1 MGVLDLWGDWVWFA
15 GAALGI
21 TTILV
26 AIVYALSELFIDD
39 KMKGWAKMELAEIFY
54 SALIISLGITGLPL
68 VDAIVQGSLGVS
80 NFGGSSGG
88 TLGCTGSVTSFFIP
102 TTDYGEQSFLGSGN
116 PTKRYECKDICA
128 SSDVAGSI
136 ASNPASVYH
145 GVDSCHMRLGIWY
158 MREVFDETKNF
169 AFTTYI
175 DYIKTSM
182 YAEFTINI
190 EFIFEKAGFFTFT
203 PWKGFYTMG
212 NKIKELSFEWAMKI
226 LMLTKFQEVM
236 LRFIAIAIFPA
247 FFVIGALLRVF
258 PFTRKLGGLM
268 LAMAIALYFIYPS
281 FYAFGALLMLDIK
294 NDPIVQLNWQMS
306 EANPAQL
313 SSNPTDVPADYPDP
327 PIANSMYLNKT
338 SIMMVGGTYSSGD
351 ALDYLNQMEGM
362 DSRSF
367 FEAMENGELSPTERT
382 TPGFDLTKTVQ
393 ATEDEKQEALKAASE
408 STDSWF
414 NQVSKENKA
423 DNYVGF
429 AFEPGGPLDTLARL
443 TFWSVFFAL
452 FSILGTI
459 AGIRSLSVTF
469 GGDIEI
475 AGLTRLI

>member
-1 MGVLDLWGDWVWFA
+1 MGVLTLWGDWVWFA
-15 GAALGI
+15 GAALGL

-26 AIVYALSELFIDD
+26 AIVYALSELFMND

-80 NFGGSSGG
+80 NIGAIPGVHGVCGGSA
-88 TLGCTGSVTSFFIP
+88 TAYFIP
-102 TTDYGEQSFLGSGN
+102 TTDYGTQSFLGNGN
-116 PTKRYECKDICA
+116 PTKRYECQDICGP
-128 SSDVAGSI
+128 DI

-145 GVDSCHMRLGIWY
+145 GVESCHMRLGIWY
-158 MREVFDETKNF
+158 MREVFDEAKNF
-169 AFTTYI
+169 AFTTYL

-212 NKIKELSFEWAMKI
+212 NKIKELCFEWAMKL

-236 LRFIAIAIFPA
+236 LRFIAIAVFPA

-268 LAMAIALYFIYPS
+268 LALAIALYFIYPA

-294 NDPIVQLNWQMS
+294 TDPVVQFNWQTS
-306 EANPAQL
+306 DANPAKL
-313 SSNPTDVPADYPDP
+313 SSSLIDTPADYPDP
-327 PIANSMYLNKT
+327 PIANSMYLNRT
-338 SIMMVGGTYSSGD
+338 TIQMLGGTSNSAD
-351 ALDYLNQMEGM
+351 SLDYLNQLEGM
-362 DSRSF
+362 DSRTF
-367 FEAMENGELSPTERT
+367 FEKMEKGELSPTERL
-382 TPGFDLTKTVQ
+382 TPGVDLSKTVT
-393 ATEDEKQEALKAASE
+393 ATDEEKENALKAASE
-408 STDSWF
+408 SADSWF
-414 NQVSKENKA
+414 GQVSKENKA

-429 AFEPGGPLDTLARL
+429 AFESGGPLDILARL

-452 FSILGTI
+452 FSIIGTI